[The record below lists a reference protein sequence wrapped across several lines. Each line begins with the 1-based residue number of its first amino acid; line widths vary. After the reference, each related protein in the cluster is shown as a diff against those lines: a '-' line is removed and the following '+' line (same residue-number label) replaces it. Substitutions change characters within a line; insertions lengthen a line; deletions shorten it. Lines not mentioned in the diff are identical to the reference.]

1 MEKISGIIPSNS
13 RISSVDLSKSVPT
26 RRGHPNMGQPQ
37 VDASMHKSM
46 LPKTILKQA
55 SGAYAQA
62 VDLRQKNRQDSI
74 QANKI
79 QDEFFKSRM
88 EPETEEIFEA
98 GREDLLA
105 NVEPV
110 EIDEEALFNM
120 GYTEVSDDTTQE
132 VGTNLSV
139 VA

>member
-26 RRGHPNMGQPQ
+26 RRGHPNVGQPQ
-37 VDASMHKSM
+37 VDASMHKSA

-62 VDLRQKNRQDSI
+62 LDLRQKNRQDSI
-74 QANKI
+74 QANSI
-79 QDEFFKSRM
+79 QDDFFKSRM
-88 EPETEEIFEA
+88 DPEIEEIFEA
-98 GREDLLA
+98 GRDELIA
-105 NVEPV
+105 NVEPT
-110 EIDEEALFNM
+110 EIDEEVLENM
-120 GYTEVSDDTTQE
+120 GFVDVSDDATQE
-132 VGTNLSV
+132 VGSNLSV